1 LYFAFKNSACVPLPA
16 PGFPKRTML
25 IILEFVS
32 SYFIEIRVIKLILK
46 NQVTNLMKKKIVF
59 SKYFIFFAKLIYLQN
74 AK

>member
-1 LYFAFKNSACVPLPA
+1 
-16 PGFPKRTML
+16 ML

-32 SYFIEIRVIKLILK
+32 SYFIEIGVIKLILK
-46 NQVTNLMKKKIVF
+46 NQVTNLMKKKIVI